1 MVDTPSHIRI
11 SQTPDSYRIRTVGRP
26 PIWVNLFLLVWFI
39 PWTGFTIHLY
49 ASYFGIVEPMNVKG
63 SLLGTAVGFSF
74 FWLMAFLII
83 ALLNFCVMETRLC
96 KNHLEDRFGLLGLLR
111 KTTLDRASIESIRIV
126 KRAAFVDDSGDLNE
140 ARWELCIDGRIEKT
154 LVLFG
159 SIELKSWS
167 PRTNHYTIESGW
179 KVADLEWFAT
189 QLTNWSGK
197 TIQMPRPAEPTD
209 GHQAADQP
217 L

>member
-1 MVDTPSHIRI
+1 LVDTPSHFRI
-11 SQTPDSYRIRTVGRP
+11 SQTPDSYCIRTVGRP
-26 PIWVNLFLLVWFI
+26 PIWVNLFLHAWFI

-49 ASYFGIVEPMNVKG
+49 ASYFGIAEPMNVEG

-83 ALLNFCVMETRLC
+83 ALLNFCVMETRLY
-96 KNHLEDRFGLLGLLR
+96 KNHLEHRFGLLGLLR

-126 KRAAFVDDSGDLNE
+126 KQAAFVDDSGDLNE
-140 ARWELCIDGRIEKT
+140 ARWELCIDGRIEKA

-167 PRTNHYTIESGW
+167 PKTNHYTIKSGW

-189 QLTNWSGK
+189 LLTNWSGK
-197 TIQMPRPAEPTD
+197 TLQMPRPAEP
-209 GHQAADQP
+209 
-217 L
+217 